1 MPKRKQNIYSKPRRL
16 YDKERIEEENQLVE
30 KYGLKNKKEI
40 WKAEARIKRIR
51 NMAKELITKSE
62 EEKKQFIDRLKKKG
76 FLVESLADVL
86 ALNKEDWLKRRLQTI
101 VFEKKLA
108 KTPKQARQFVVHKH
122 VLINKRIINVPSYI
136 VDLNEESGIKLN
148 IILKEKPKSK
158 IEEIK
163 QEIENEWKKR

>member
-163 QEIENEWKKR
+163 QEIENE